1 MEIMEIKYLASRFR
15 RGIEIAHEEHL
26 FQKQPFLDFPN
37 ACCGDAPDL
46 LAQYLMDNL
55 SEQNISYR
63 SVYGTYRYDDFENIF
78 GHSWLVVDDLYIVDI
93 TADQRQFKNDRI
105 FPQDAVQPCYVGT
118 SSDFH
123 SMFEIEPLQCQR
135 FYGLRK
141 LGECAYQ
148 RMKELYDVILNCID
162 KNKL

>member
-63 SVYGTYRYDDFENIF
+63 SVYGTY
-78 GHSWLVVDDLYIVDI
+78 
-93 TADQRQFKNDRI
+93 
-105 FPQDAVQPCYVGT
+105 
-118 SSDFH
+118 
-123 SMFEIEPLQCQR
+123 
-135 FYGLRK
+135 
-141 LGECAYQ
+141 
-148 RMKELYDVILNCID
+148 
-162 KNKL
+162 